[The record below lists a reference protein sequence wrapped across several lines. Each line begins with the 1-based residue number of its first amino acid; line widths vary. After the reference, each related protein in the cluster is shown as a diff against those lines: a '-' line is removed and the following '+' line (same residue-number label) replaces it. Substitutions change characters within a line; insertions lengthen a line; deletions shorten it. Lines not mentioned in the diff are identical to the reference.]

1 MKKLTLPVVLA
12 LALGAGAT
20 GALAQSTTTGQQGSS
35 SKTMTQD
42 QMGSSTTQLHAMSQ
56 SKLSQALKQAGF
68 TDVQVVDASYMV
80 HAKTSDGEP
89 VVMVINPPSV
99 SAATGSGTGTGGT
112 TGSTGG
118 GTQGQTGSS
127 MPSATDNNTTTG
139 GSGSSSSAP
148 STK

>member
-1 MKKLTLPVVLA
+1 MKKLTLPVALA

-20 GALAQSTTTGQQGSS
+20 GALAQGTTGQQSS
-35 SKTMTQD
+35 SPKTQD

>member
-68 TDVQVVDASYMV
+68 TDVQVPLRFTKWRLQKGASYC
-80 HAKTSDGEP
+80 TLC
-89 VVMVINPPSV
+89 
-99 SAATGSGTGTGGT
+99 
-112 TGSTGG
+112 
-118 GTQGQTGSS
+118 Q
-127 MPSATDNNTTTG
+127 
-139 GSGSSSSAP
+139 
-148 STK
+148 